1 MPVIPAPAAAAA
13 LRARNAAKAKATAA
27 KAAQAKAAAKGPLA
41 KSPAGT
47 FTPPGATNVPGGG
60 GVSAG
65 VINAPQIQ
73 AFLKA
78 HGYDLKQTGQLDKA
92 TKLALANFI
101 DPNHFNAG
109 GALGQALKGFRIT
122 GARDP
127 HQWNL
132 ANGGPTT
139 RSKVVNPFNPATG
152 HSIDPP
158 STAGTVDLRGLGA
171 IAAKLGIQNIDPAL
185 AAQIANSTADAKD
198 GTAISDAQLALSHDP
213 TQAKQNL
220 ADIGNWYGQV
230 ASARKTAAGRDT
242 AISGA
247 GISSMKDALAAIE
260 SSLGGSANAGT
271 SSVANTGAND
281 IGTLTA
287 LGANE
292 DQYNA
297 DLAPLLALE
306 SSSAKSSQ
314 VARDANTQ
322 QLDRQK
328 LTDAQSQRGADYGA
342 TYGPLLMQ
350 ILQQNNAYKQQGFT
364 NKLAISQAAEA
375 AQLSGLKAL
384 QLAQKTTV
392 APVQKGSFSSATPAE
407 INGVKNALLP
417 YIIDPTTHKALP
429 GMTAAKAAALAAQV
443 AGTYFPQGGVPMGWA
458 QQVVS
463 PYFQTP

>member
-13 LRARNAAKAKATAA
+13 LRARNAAKAKTAA
-27 KAAQAKAAAKGPLA
+27 ANAAAAKAAAKGPLA

-47 FTPPGATNVPGGG
+47 FTPPGSVNVPGGG

-78 HGYDLKQTGQLDKA
+78 HGYDIKQTGELDKA

-109 GALGQALKGFRIT
+109 GALGQALKGYRIT
-122 GARDP
+122 GARNP
-127 HQWNL
+127 TRWNQ
-132 ANGGPTT
+132 ANGTPAT

-152 HSIDPP
+152 HSADPP
-158 STAGTVDLRGLGA
+158 STAGTVDLRGLQAPPVGF
-171 IAAKLGIQNIDPAL
+171 IDPKFAT
-185 AAQIANSTADAKD
+185 QIANATADAKD

-213 TQAKQNL
+213 TQAAQNEKNIS
-220 ADIGNWYGQV
+220 DWYGQV

-271 SSVANTGAND
+271 SSVANTGANS

-306 SSSAKSSQ
+306 GSSAKASQ
-314 VARDANTQ
+314 SARDANTQ

-328 LTDAQSQRGADYGA
+328 LTDAQSQRGSDYA
-342 TYGPLLMQ
+342 STYGPLLMQ
-350 ILQQNNAYKQQGFT
+350 ILGQNIGYKQTGFT

-375 AQLSGLKAL
+375 AQMSGLKAL
-384 QLAQKTTV
+384 LASQKLST
-392 APVQKGSFSSATPAE
+392 APVQKGSFSAATPAE

-463 PYFQTP
+463 PYFQTTP